1 MLGRPLAG
9 WGQNLKGHL
18 ALLWGKFKGSDFGL
32 LHWVLRPQQGQGS
45 ERLPRGTLA
54 AFCSRAALLSPP
66 CVLLGPGG
74 QWEATGLRR
83 LRAATSQLCYS
94 GQVASSGASVVP
106 PADSETPLVW
116 I

>member
-45 ERLPRGTLA
+45 ERLPRGMLA
-54 AFCSRAALLSPP
+54 AFCSRAALLSP
-66 CVLLGPGG
+66 
-74 QWEATGLRR
+74 
-83 LRAATSQLCYS
+83 AALSWGRVGS
-94 GQVASSGASVVP
+94 GKPQA
-106 PADSETPLVW
+106 
-116 I
+116 